1 MIKNSASCTV
11 FLDVMFKAYLKGWFT
26 RGQICHQDLLS
37 CKVIKLVDHKK
48 IWPDFFR
55 QECNV

>member
-26 RGQICHQDLLS
+26 RGQICRQDLLS

-48 IWPDFFR
+48 IWPDFF
-55 QECNV
+55 